1 MKILV
6 FGAKQG
12 NVYDVADAKALETID
27 NVSLDMDIY

>member
-12 NVYDVADAKALETID
+12 SIYDVADARALETID
-27 NVSLDMDIY
+27 TVSLDMDIY